1 MQPSGGATPLSES
14 YRDILH
20 EQICERLTERLEAT
34 GLKAQ
39 RAANLAGLGPG
50 AVRDIL
56 EGRTKNPRVDTLFAL
71 ANTLKCDISYLIG
84 VSAAEDGVG
93 APSGASRLSP
103 GGTRRVA
110 WVGHSEAGVFRENL
124 ERDMTKAMQ
133 LSRESVV
140 TAPSAAH
147 PGAAHFAITHRGDS
161 MNRAEPTPIPDGAM
175 CVLVDLEDA
184 GLSVEHGR
192 IYLVSRAVA
201 DGALHEWSLRRAH
214 VFKDRIEF
222 RSESSADY
230 SPITVPRASDSAD
243 VKAIGLLTGMH
254 VSF

>member
-1 MQPSGGATPLSES
+1 MKHSGGATPLLES

-20 EQICERLTERLEAT
+20 EQICERINERLEAT

-71 ANTLKCDISYLIG
+71 ASVLECDVAYLMGMPGSGVGDAAG
-84 VSAAEDGVG
+84 VSRI
-93 APSGASRLSP
+93 SRA
-103 GGTRRVA
+103 GMRRVP
-110 WVGHSEAGVFRENL
+110 WIGHSEAGVFRENL
-124 ERDMTKAMQ
+124 ERDLTKAIQ
-133 LSRESVV
+133 LSRESIV
-140 TAPSAAH
+140 TLTSAAH
-147 PGAAHFAITHRGDS
+147 PDAAHFAVTHRGDS
-161 MNRAEPTPIPDGAM
+161 MDRAEPAPILDGAM

-192 IYLVSRAVA
+192 IYLVSRAMA
-201 DGALHEWSLRRAH
+201 DGALREWSLRRAH

-222 RSESSADY
+222 RPESSADY

-243 VKAIGLLTGMH
+243 AKAIGLLVGMH